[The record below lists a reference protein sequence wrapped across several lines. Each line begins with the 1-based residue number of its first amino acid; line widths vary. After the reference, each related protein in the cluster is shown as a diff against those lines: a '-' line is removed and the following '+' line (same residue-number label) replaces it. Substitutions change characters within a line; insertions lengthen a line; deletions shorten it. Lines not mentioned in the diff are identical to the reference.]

1 MHHKYNINLL
11 MKVESTL
18 SVVVTSLVNECIRL
32 DWYIAT
38 TLELSIITVNL
49 DYAHLSVVMEMQLAD
64 PN

>member
-49 DYAHLSVVMEMQLAD
+49 DYAHLSVVMEVQLTD

>member
-1 MHHKYNINLL
+1 MHDKYNINLL

-49 DYAHLSVVMEMQLAD
+49 DYAHLSVVMEVQLTD

>member
-1 MHHKYNINLL
+1 

-49 DYAHLSVVMEMQLAD
+49 DYAHLSVVMEVQLTD